1 MPSMEPS
8 ILNGLKVGVPQE
20 TMALAEPDHALEP
33 HQVTQLTPWASHLC
47 EQEHWL
53 LHLMDV

>member
-1 MPSMEPS
+1 MEPS